1 MHACASRR
9 FRPKHAS
16 FRPKGDPGH
25 VPHHGPELAHSTGRR
40 VSACERGVSMRLAA
54 AAIACG
60 VALGVSAADAQP
72 SGGSSVVLSDLVAE
86 ALKSNPQ
93 LRSARQEVAAARA
106 RIRQVTAWQPPQAGV
121 EFFQTPIS
129 SFPNPVKGGLETDYF
144 VQQTFPFPGKLSNA
158 GASAEALAA
167 ATQASYREMER
178 AVVARVKAAYYQL
191 YLAQQRLAINAEN
204 QELVRQFVRSAARR
218 YEVGTGSQPD
228 VLKAQTE
235 LSTLLND
242 ALILEQEKRLAEA
255 GLNTVLAR
263 PAEGAFPRIPED
275 RLDQPLFTYAQL
287 EPVVLEAR
295 PDLQARRALV
305 QSAGAEASLA
315 RRQYYP
321 DLMLKFTYK
330 DIAGTGRDYW
340 AAMAAVDIP
349 IAPWSAGRVGGRVEE
364 ATSNIARAEADLDT
378 ARLQALLDLQAALVG
393 VRTNRDRVL
402 LFRDTVIPQAHQA
415 LLATT
420 AAYQANRTDFLNL
433 LDSYRV
439 LLQRRLDSFHAVAAY
454 LGSIA
459 ELERAVGLPLEE
471 IASKAA
477 APAAPAEVKP

>member
-1 MHACASRR
+1 M
-9 FRPKHAS
+9 
-16 FRPKGDPGH
+16 
-25 VPHHGPELAHSTGRR
+25 R
-40 VSACERGVSMRLAA
+40 VVA

-60 VALGVSAADAQP
+60 VALGAGAAEDPPSAGP
-72 SGGSSVVLSDLVAE
+72 SPALSELIAE
-86 ALKSNPQ
+86 ALKNSPQ
-93 LRSARQEVAAARA
+93 LRSGRQEVAAARA
-106 RIRQVTAWQPPQAGV
+106 RIRQATAWQPPQAGV
-121 EFFQTPIS
+121 ELFQAPVS
-129 SFPNPVKGGLETDYF
+129 SFPNPIKGGLETDYF
-144 VQQTFPFPGKLSNA
+144 VQQTFPFPGKFSSA
-158 GASAEALAA
+158 GASADALAA
-167 ATQASYREMER
+167 AAQASYRELER
-178 AVVARVKAAYYQL
+178 AIVARVKTAYYQL
-191 YLAQQRLAINAEN
+191 YLTQQRLALNAEN
-204 QELVRQFVRSAARR
+204 QDLVRQFVRSAARR

-255 GLNTVLAR
+255 GLNTALAR
-263 PAEGAFPRIPED
+263 APEGAFPPIPEE
-275 RLDQPLFTYAQL
+275 RLDQPLFTFGQL
-287 EPVVLEAR
+287 EPLVLEAR
-295 PDLQARRALV
+295 PDVQARRALA

-330 DIAGTGRDYW
+330 DMAGTGRDYW
-340 AAMAAVDIP
+340 AAMAAIDIP
-349 IAPWSAGRVGGRVEE
+349 IAPWSAGRVRGRVEE
-364 ATSNIARAEADLDT
+364 SHLNVARAEADLQS
-378 ARLQALLDLQAALVG
+378 ARLEALLDLQAALVG

-420 AAYQANRTDFLNL
+420 AAYQSNRTDFLNL

-454 LGSIA
+454 LGSVA

-477 APAAPAEVKP
+477 PTAPPAEVKP